1 MADIGTPLST
11 TPWAGVEP
19 LGLEVCVASPAPEPG
34 PLLDHFSSTLV
45 AGVKIST
52 TTSLAGVDADVL
64 WVTSRLRDGVEPRRW
79 LLEMA
84 ARGAL
89 AVVVDATLLDADA
102 AGVPLSGAR
111 FPTVA
116 SELRPLQELLAGL
129 LGAVDESDLPLLFGR
144 SETSAAH
151 LPGTD
156 ALVETDE
163 GAWCARTRIGRGEI
177 LWLGLFPE
185 LDGAGFRVESH
196 TPLRAAACQLL
207 VDEVLAYAFRRKH
220 GVSVRKVFGP
230 YGAPML
236 AWQAHVEEIGG
247 FWNRSMEHFVGRLAN
262 SRQVPTF
269 SLIRRTFRWGQRV
282 PGLVYLPWATETQD
296 SVRAQPEGAAFFSGQ
311 WITRADGT
319 ELGFPAGDR
328 YVDFHTLIP
337 DLARVYPAPE
347 PGGGLVLGTPDGR
360 IERFSVSLLNGRAS
374 LTGRGPLVLNDG
386 TVLQRPGASPT
397 FGVTD
402 EGRLLVVGD
411 DAGDLRVYVEGDAGW
426 CETARHALGGR
437 VSPRLVDWTGSGR
450 LDLMVGTDDGAVDL
464 FEDFERVGV
473 AHRTRL
479 FETGDARVAPWPL
492 VAGRRRRVLFGDVR
506 GRLQVWEDG
515 TLETLPSVDTTMAG
529 SPDVYLQQ
537 DSVPV
542 VVDVDGRALLV
553 AGASIVGRAH
563 TLGDVEEPVTAVARD
578 SVARVRASGTPC
590 NPHLFFFQGASLAE
604 VSAELGRHRA
614 SFAALGLPW
623 EGIGANQ
630 HGWWVPRQQ
639 AALAFLLQRAS
650 GLCFNFGWQ
659 SPGTRG
665 APDTAGFDA
674 KYALA
679 FPFLLRV
686 GETRADFV
694 LHAPAL
700 PDRHPRA
707 HELMAAAG
715 LPLTFF
721 VHPEYRQD
729 GAATLDV
736 DDWIGAVA
744 ELKRRHG
751 GVFVTENQ
759 MAKAIAV
766 TLTSEVCVFREDSGA
781 LRLEADLSAVPPWA
795 ADYRRALAVTIEW
808 PAHPPDNLHSDGL
821 YTVRGRRFI
830 TSVADRTTV
839 RASDRA
845 LPLWRAVA
853 ANGPIEVAADG
864 VDLLTPGFQE
874 LHLAGTGLEVDW
886 PGAHFRET
894 GDGLLAT
901 RFGGP
906 GRARIRTRPVAALR
920 ADLEVAWSPHESKQD
935 RWVIEEVFRGRT
947 TPGYFVETGAAD
959 GVSTSSTLAL
969 ERSFGWTGIAVEP
982 HRLFFEQLRKNRR
995 CDVANVC
1002 VAEHSGPVEFIHAS
1016 WFGRIRDHFR
1026 EGAPDRDHLQ
1036 DRFLKADLD
1045 GSPAKVVK
1053 MAGLS
1058 LEDLLLSHRAPRRID
1073 FINIDAEFSEWF
1085 ILKSFPFHRFEVLAL
1100 CTHSKY
1106 PGDGRMVNSPH
1117 ADDIRRLLCGLG
1129 YFYDRERS
1137 RHVQYD
1143 FFVHPNVIEHPLP
1156 DPAVRGRA

>member
-1 MADIGTPLST
+1 MAERCASLSSARKD
-11 TPWAGVEP
+11 AGE
-19 LGLEVCVASPAPEPG
+19 LQLEVCVVSATPRIG
-34 PLLDHFSSTLV
+34 PLRDHLSSTLV
-45 AGVKIST
+45 AGVRIVT
-52 TTSLAGVDADVL
+52 TTDLDCQRADVI
-64 WVTSRLRDGVEPRRW
+64 WADRLGEPSPGRA
-79 LLEMA
+79 LFDA
-84 ARGAL
+84 ADRGAL
-89 AVVVDATLLDADA
+89 VVVNDATILEAD
-102 AGVPLSGAR
+102 GVSVALSGAR
-111 FPTVA
+111 FPAVA
-116 SELRPLQELLAGL
+116 PELRPLQELLAGL
-129 LGAVDESDLPLLFGR
+129 LGAVDETHLPVLFGR
-144 SETSAAH
+144 GETVAVDPA
-151 LPGTD
+151 GGER
-156 ALVETDE
+156 LVESDA
-163 GAWCARTRIGRGEI
+163 GAWCARVRVGHGEV

-220 GVSVRKVFGP
+220 GVSVRKLFGP

-247 FWNRSMEHFVGRLAN
+247 LWNRSMEHFVGRLAN

-269 SLIRRTFRWGQRV
+269 SLIRRTFQWGQRV
-282 PGLVYLPWATETQD
+282 PGLVYLPWATEIQD
-296 SVRAQPEGAAFFSGQ
+296 SVRAQPDGVAFFSGR
-311 WITRADGT
+311 WITLADGT

-337 DLARVYPAPE
+337 DQPRVYPAPE
-347 PGGGLVLGTPDGR
+347 PGGGLALGTPDGR
-360 IERFSVSLLNGRAS
+360 IERYSASLRDGRVSLTRQD
-374 LTGRGPLVLNDG
+374 PLRLSDG
-386 TVLQRPGASPT
+386 TPLQLPGASPT
-397 FGVTD
+397 FGVTAD
-402 EGRLLVVGD
+402 GRLLVVAD
-411 DAGDLRVYVEGDAGW
+411 DGGDLHVYVERDAGW
-426 CETARHALGGR
+426 RETARYALGTR
-437 VSPRLVDWTGSGR
+437 VSPRLVDWTGAGT

-473 AHRTRL
+473 ARRTRL
-479 FETGDARVAPWPL
+479 FETGGARVAPWPL
-492 VAGRRRRVLFGDVR
+492 VAGPRRRVLFGDVR
-506 GRLQVWEDG
+506 GRLRVWEDG
-515 TLETLPSVDTTMAG
+515 TIGALPSVDCTMAG
-529 SPDVYLQQ
+529 STDVYLQQ

-542 VVDVDGRALLV
+542 VLDVDGRALLV
-553 AGASIVGRAH
+553 AAASIVGRAH
-563 TLGDVEEPVTAVARD
+563 TLGDSEEPVTAVVRD
-578 SVARVRASGTPC
+578 SVARLCTRGRPC

-604 VSAELGRHRA
+604 ASAELARHRA

-623 EGIGANQ
+623 EGVGANQ
-630 HGWWVPRQQ
+630 HGWWVTRQQ
-639 AALAFLLQRAS
+639 PALAFLLQRAS

-665 APDTAGFDA
+665 APDTDGFDA

-686 GETRADFV
+686 GETAADFV
-694 LHAPAL
+694 LHVPAL

-707 HELMAAAG
+707 RELMAAAG

-729 GAATLDV
+729 GSGALDV
-736 DDWIGAVA
+736 DRWIGAVD

-766 TLTSEVCVFREDSGA
+766 TLTSDVRVVRDGDGA
-781 LRLEADLSAVPPWA
+781 LRLEADLSDVPPWA
-795 ADYRRALAVTIEW
+795 EDYRRALAVAVEW
-808 PAHPPDNLHSDGL
+808 PAHAPDRLRSDGIH
-821 YTVRGRRFI
+821 TVRGRRLI
-830 TSVADRTTV
+830 TSVGDRTTV

-845 LPLWRAVA
+845 LPSWWVVA

-874 LHLAGTGLEVDW
+874 LHLAGAGLEVDW

-901 RFGGP
+901 RFGEP
-906 GRARIRTRPVAALR
+906 GRARVRTRPVAATR
-920 ADLEVAWSPHESKQD
+920 ANVEVVWSPHESKQD

-995 CDVANVC
+995 CHVANVC
-1002 VAEHSGPVEFIHAS
+1002 AAEHSGPVEFIHAS
-1016 WFGRIRDHFR
+1016 WFGRIREHFR

-1036 DRFLKADLD
+1036 DRYLKEDLD

-1058 LEDLLLSHRAPRRID
+1058 LEDLLLSHGAPRRID
-1073 FINIDAEFSEWF
+1073 FISIDAEFSEWF
-1085 ILKSFPFHRFEVLAL
+1085 ILRSFPFHRFELLAL
-1100 CTHSKY
+1100 CIRSKY
-1106 PGDGRMVNSPH
+1106 PGDGRMMDSPH

-1143 FFVHPNVIEHPLP
+1143 FFVHPTVIEHPLP
-1156 DPAVRGRA
+1156 NPAVRGRG